1 MSLNNNKIL
10 YLYFNARKERI
21 TKNEINPSE
30 FFYGYDYFY
39 KLDFSVSAM
48 EFDGKPIKFLTK
60 ILLKIQKLILKV
72 TKFQYD
78 FAGIFKSGKFKEIIS
93 NDVLI
98 ISNNRIAHSILPALI
113 YMKYKNKKSKTI
125 VIAMGIFNFPKSRL
139 LKKIHLSL
147 NSFLLRYI
155 DYLIFIGKK
164 EYEHALQN
172 FEKYNNKLIFI
183 PFGVDSEFWKSE
195 KINNNEKK
203 SILFIGND
211 SNRDFDFLINF
222 IAKNPNENFVVVTEY
237 FEEEYIKQLNLNN
250 LTFYKGSWNKKILT
264 DDFLKKLYED
274 SKVTLVPLKNSIQ
287 PSGQSVSLQSI
298 SMKTPVII
306 TKTDGFWDTE
316 FFENKKNIFF
326 AQNNSIEEWQSLLNE
341 LLSSDN
347 IYSDIQSAG
356 RNLIV
361 EKFDVQ
367 NFNRRL
373 HELLE
378 D

>member
-39 KLDFSVSAM
+39 KLDFAVSAM

-113 YMKYKNKKSKTI
+113 FMKFKKKKCKTI
-125 VIAMGIFNFPKSRL
+125 VIAMGIFNFPKNRL

-147 NSFLLRYI
+147 NSLLLRYI
-155 DYLIFIGKK
+155 DYLVFIGKK
-164 EYEHALQN
+164 EYQYALQN
-172 FEKYNNKLIFI
+172 FDKHNSKITFI
-183 PFGVDSEFWKSE
+183 PFGVDSEFWKSK
-195 KINNNEKK
+195 KIDKKEKK

-222 IAKNPNENFVVVTEY
+222 IAKNPDEDFVIVTEY
-237 FEEEYIKQLNLNN
+237 FEEEYIEKLNLNN

-367 NFNRRL
+367 NFNKRL

>member
-1 MSLNNNKIL
+1 MAAA
-10 YLYFNARKERI
+10 F
-21 TKNEINPSE
+21 
-30 FFYGYDYFY
+30 
-39 KLDFSVSAM
+39 
-48 EFDGKPIKFLTK
+48 
-60 ILLKIQKLILKV
+60 
-72 TKFQYD
+72 
-78 FAGIFKSGKFKEIIS
+78 IFKGFKYVPKVIGAFTEGITRRSINSGTIQARLPDRLGGGTKTFADTEEGFKSAVNWRQDNIK
-93 NDVLI
+93 D
-98 ISNNRIAHSILPALI
+98 
-113 YMKYKNKKSKTI
+113 
-125 VIAMGIFNFPKSRL
+125 L
-139 LKKIHLSL
+139 LG
-147 NSFLLRYI
+147 
-155 DYLIFIGKK
+155 D
-164 EYEHALQN
+164 
-172 FEKYNNKLIFI
+172 
-183 PFGVDSEFWKSE
+183 
-195 KINNNEKK
+195 
-203 SILFIGND
+203 
-211 SNRDFDFLINF
+211 
-222 IAKNPNENFVVVTEY
+222 
-237 FEEEYIKQLNLNN
+237 
-250 LTFYKGSWNKKILT
+250 KKILT

-367 NFNRRL
+367 NFNKRL